1 MDVML
6 YCSSGHVQ
14 IGNFSRLLFLLAWLV
29 VLLLVSTLSVAVVQ
43 WRRRRA
49 ILCIEESAYTVLPP
63 LAVAHW
69 PRGGIAVD
77 DISGLLCGLLFVSKT
92 HVFDTKLWLWLSPET
107 FEWHR
112 HCLVLLPPAARPMS
126 SIVAGATP
134 IKPAPPRHRFQ
145 CKLSSLSLLFGCLYI
160 VATLGS
166 NVAYLNL
173 VRDNLANDFFWAGFN
188 ATGSYAFVANAI
200 NQRLLTNAST
210 ELILDA
216 TTLIDYSQ
224 PYDEAVATIAWPVTA
239 ASRALQ
245 DRGVLTL
252 ATAVRGLRTM
262 DPCRLPWVSTQYCWL
277 DVNQRWGMAHT
288 QGRQDRCQRHMA
300 SNAAVYLETALRNL
314 NDWGRW
320 HSCYGDSFT
329 IGIANEL
336 QRSSAGQGFLTSLQ
350 STPLLSVED
359 EVAYWREAH
368 LVFYELQWQNFKTT
382 GFQDAMRVENALGL
396 SYALPIANVV
406 SRFHPTRQTSH
417 VMNWA
422 LASDFWAVGASNASR
437 IAGRSL
443 LRSSSDFAFANVSS
457 EQLLVDNLTLSYPLS
472 SGFHSLSSHLGPF
485 NAVDMVIVPVPP
497 PLLRYYA
504 MFRDALARLSA
515 ANLEAQARYVGL
527 PTKYFVL
534 SVPMVW
540 QALPN
545 GISTGG
551 NLLCGDNAVSGFL
564 SFGMGIGFGAT
575 SYCNSVYLE
584 AMQPT
589 APQVLFAL
597 AAFNATST
605 PSMGANDYVDICRSD
620 AILDSRCVNDYTAGG
635 RFLETFYSSLALTA
649 EAQAA
654 YDSVAVLNVTVVQY
668 GRQSDGS
675 SSLLQLSLL
684 GSVDRIWS
692 FYGWMLLYEWTSGR
706 REVVAFTGDA
716 GVVTTMSLGVV
727 PVTMPPDANSIPQ
740 AYAFYCQQIV
750 LYITIVLISMA
761 IIVLGYTLHMRG
773 HIEGLNLFEFNRTVG
788 IVWVGRSVLFVRSL
802 TALCLLHTSTL
813 TLSRRGLGTLLVS
826 PPLHW
831 TKIVL
836 AASEA
841 TWLVY
846 VLNDILSCVTQQYT
860 PSYAYKSSL
869 LTWSC
874 TFFWT
879 LLDAPPSATANVAR
893 VCELVNMDDG
903 LVCVSGRVQIG
914 RVDRVCTT
922 VGIALGCILATYGIE
937 RMLQPALRRRDAP
950 SLLLNAQSVYCLL
963 FRKVNGA
970 CYLDKASAALA
981 GLLTFSQ
988 GDVWYVLDVKTWR
1001 LLVVPTRAWTDHDDA
1016 AHLRHCLPLSQ
1027 L

>member
-1 MDVML
+1 M
-6 YCSSGHVQ
+6 Y
-14 IGNFSRLLFLLAWLV
+14 
-29 VLLLVSTLSVAVVQ
+29 
-43 WRRRRA
+43 
-49 ILCIEESAYTVLPP
+49 
-63 LAVAHW
+63 
-69 PRGGIAVD
+69 
-77 DISGLLCGLLFVSKT
+77 
-92 HVFDTKLWLWLSPET
+92 
-107 FEWHR
+107 
-112 HCLVLLPPAARPMS
+112 
-126 SIVAGATP
+126 
-134 IKPAPPRHRFQ
+134 
-145 CKLSSLSLLFGCLYI
+145 
-160 VATLGS
+160 
-166 NVAYLNL
+166 
-173 VRDNLANDFFWAGFN
+173 
-188 ATGSYAFVANAI
+188 
-200 NQRLLTNAST
+200 
-210 ELILDA
+210 
-216 TTLIDYSQ
+216 
-224 PYDEAVATIAWPVTA
+224 
-239 ASRALQ
+239 
-245 DRGVLTL
+245 
-252 ATAVRGLRTM
+252 
-262 DPCRLPWVSTQYCWL
+262 
-277 DVNQRWGMAHT
+277 
-288 QGRQDRCQRHMA
+288 
-300 SNAAVYLETALRNL
+300 
-314 NDWGRW
+314 
-320 HSCYGDSFT
+320 
-329 IGIANEL
+329 
-336 QRSSAGQGFLTSLQ
+336 
-350 STPLLSVED
+350 
-359 EVAYWREAH
+359 
-368 LVFYELQWQNFKTT
+368 
-382 GFQDAMRVENALGL
+382 
-396 SYALPIANVV
+396 
-406 SRFHPTRQTSH
+406 
-417 VMNWA
+417 WA
-422 LASDFWAVGASNASR
+422 LASDFWAVGVNASR

-485 NAVDMVIVPVPP
+485 NAVDMVIVPVPS

-504 MFRDALARLSA
+504 SFRDALAMLSA

-534 SVPMVW
+534 PVPMVW
-540 QALPN
+540 QALPS

-589 APQVLFAL
+589 APQLLFAL

-605 PSMGANDYVDICRSD
+605 PSMNANDYVDICRSD

-635 RFLETFYSSLALTA
+635 GFLETYDSSLAFSA

-654 YDSVAVLNVTVVQY
+654 YDAVAVHNVTVVQY

-684 GSVDRIWS
+684 NSVDRIWS
-692 FYGWMLLYEWTSGR
+692 FYGWMLLYEWTSGK

-727 PVTMPPDANSIPQ
+727 PVTMPPDASSIPQ
-740 AYAFYCQQIV
+740 A
-750 LYITIVLISMA
+750 MA
-761 IIVLGYTLHMRG
+761 IIVLSYTLHMRG

-831 TKIVL
+831 TKIIL

-869 LTWSC
+869 LTWGG
-874 TFFWT
+874 TFLWT
-879 LLDAPPSATANVAR
+879 LFDAPPSATANVAR
-893 VCELVNMDDG
+893 VCELINMDDG

-922 VGIALGCILATYGIE
+922 VGIALGCIVATYGIE
-937 RMLQPALRRRDAP
+937 RLLQPTLRRRDIP

-988 GDVWYVLDVKTWR
+988 GDVWYILDVKTWR
-1001 LLVVPTRAWTDHDDA
+1001 LLVVRTRAWTDHDDA
-1016 AHLRHCLPLSQ
+1016 ANLRHCLPLSQ